1 MDITLTTQVLPS
13 STGQASSARTP
24 AAARDGSRLPA
35 GGKSS
40 PPTATSVSLDS
51 AVAQINTYLGNS
63 QRELNFSIDRAS
75 GRTVIKVVNP
85 NSGEVIRQ
93 IPSEEVLKMAAA
105 LARYSF
111 HTFDAL
117 A

>member
-1 MDITLTTQVLPS
+1 
-13 STGQASSARTP
+13 
-24 AAARDGSRLPA
+24 
-35 GGKSS
+35 
-40 PPTATSVSLDS
+40 
-51 AVAQINTYLGNS
+51 
-63 QRELNFSIDRAS
+63 
-75 GRTVIKVVNP
+75 VNP

-105 LARYSF
+105 LARDRF

>member
-1 MDITLTTQVLPS
+1 MDITSTTQTLPVFAPAPVAP
-13 STGQASSARTP
+13 ASGK
-24 AAARDGSRLPA
+24 DGNRAPPA
-35 GGKSS
+35 GRSL
-40 PPTATSVSLDS
+40 PTAAPPVSVER
-51 AVAQINTYLGNS
+51 AVAEINSYLGQS
-63 QRELNFSIDRAS
+63 QRELNFTIDRAS

-105 LARYSF
+105 LARDAF
-111 HTFDAL
+111 HTFEAL